1 MSIPD
6 SVPQIVLFVL
16 FVLPGITFT
25 TVRVALVG
33 TRAADYSVPARILEA
48 LFVSVIFD
56 AACLFM
62 FGDWISQQIREKRNP
77 LTDSPQ
83 PVAVLALL
91 MLVVVPALVAVLLY
105 LRIRRVPLADRE
117 GRPLVSRRGKQ
128 KHGLRR
134 TSNYRST
141 PTAWDFKAYSLKKG
155 SFVRVRTESGV
166 YVGGWFSTRSYLSTY
181 PHGRDMYIE
190 SQWKIDANGD
200 FRGKIVGT
208 NGVWVALTDKSV
220 VEWIGP
226 SPEKESENVQ

>member
-1 MSIPD
+1 MSLPD

-33 TRAADYSVPARILEA
+33 TKAADFSVPARIFEA

-56 AACLFM
+56 AVYLFI
-62 FGDWISQQIREKRNP
+62 FGDWISHQIRENRNP
-77 LTDSPQ
+77 VTDAPQ

-91 MLVVVPALVAVLLY
+91 MLVVVPALVALLIY
-105 LRIRRVPLADRE
+105 LRIRRVPLTDQN
-117 GRPLVSRRGKQ
+117 GRAPLNRRGKQ
-128 KHGLRR
+128 KHGFRR

-141 PTAWDFKAYSLKKG
+141 PTAWDFKAFTLKTG

-166 YVGGWFSTRSYLSTY
+166 YFGGWFSTRSYLSTY
-181 PHGRDMYIE
+181 PHGRDIYIE

-200 FRGKIVGT
+200 FQGKMVGT
-208 NGVWVALTDKSV
+208 NGVWISLTDKSV

-226 SPEKESENVQ
+226 SPEKESENV

>member
-33 TRAADYSVPARILEA
+33 TKAADFSVPARILEA

-56 AACLFM
+56 AVYLFV

-77 LTDSPQ
+77 VTDAPQ
-83 PVAVLALL
+83 PVALLAIL
-91 MLVVVPALVAVLLY
+91 MLVIVPALVAVLFY
-105 LRIRRVPLADRE
+105 LRIRRVPLADPE
-117 GRPLVSRRGKQ
+117 GRPRLNRRGKQ
-128 KHGLRR
+128 KRGFRR

-141 PTAWDFKAYSLKKG
+141 PTAWDFRAYSLKAG
-155 SFVRVRTESGV
+155 SFVRVRMESGV
-166 YVGGWFSTRSYLSTY
+166 YIGGWFSTRSYLSTY

-190 SQWKIDANGD
+190 SQWKIDRNGD
-200 FRGKIVGT
+200 FQGKIVGT
-208 NGVWVALTDKSV
+208 NGVWVSLTDKSV
-220 VEWIGP
+220 VEWVDQA
-226 SPEKESENVQ
+226 PEKESENVR